1 MLHRK
6 MGPVTDAKPHT
17 DSPRPYPA
25 LAFGCGVTLAAVVI
39 GTVFSIELDVAIAAL
54 SRVSG
59 GAIPRDLT
67 IHPASMALGD
77 LVVLGTVLVL
87 GTAIARAPLRDV
99 FPLRRFSPWVIPALV
114 SVALGSSFL
123 VSEVVNLLYVVLP
136 MPAWLETLFDDVFG
150 GGRGLVAT
158 ILWVAAL
165 GPVLEELMFRGLVLH
180 VLLRRYSPWVAIVIS
195 SALFAAIHLNPWQ
208 APGAFGGGL
217 LLGWIVVKTR
227 SLWPCVI
234 VHALFNGLHYLWQ
247 LLAMDIPG
255 YTSAPPEGALLQPL
269 WLDAFGLGFLVLGL
283 GLLAVA
289 TRRAASR
296 GTERPEE
303 QSSRESLFRG

>member
-1 MLHRK
+1 MLHRT
-6 MGPVTDAKPHT
+6 MGPVTDAEHHT
-17 DSPRPYPA
+17 DPPRPYPA

-39 GTVFSIELDVAIAAL
+39 GTVFSIWQEVAIAAL
-54 SRVSG
+54 SRVSD

-67 IHPASMALGD
+67 MHPASWGLVD
-77 LVVLGTVLVL
+77 LVALGTVMVL
-87 GTAIARAPLRDV
+87 GTAIARAPLRDA

-123 VSEVVNLLYVVLP
+123 ASEVDNLIRVVLP
-136 MPAWLETLFDDVFG
+136 MPAWLETLFDDMFG

-158 ILWVAAL
+158 VLYVVVL

-180 VLLRRYSPWVAIVIS
+180 VLLRRFSPWVAIVIS

-208 APGAFGGGL
+208 ASSAFWGGL
-217 LLGWIVVKTR
+217 VLGWIAIKTR

-234 VHALFNGLHYLWQ
+234 CHALFNGLSYLWP
-247 LLAMDIPG
+247 LLDVDIPG
-255 YTSAPPEGALLQPL
+255 YTSVLPEGALLQPL
-269 WLDAFGLGFLVLGL
+269 WLDAFGLGFLVVGL

-289 TRRAASR
+289 PKR
-296 GTERPEE
+296 GGEERE
-303 QSSRESLFRG
+303 REG